1 MSPPLLA
8 TMRDDMCHPQT
19 AQQEP
24 AGSRE
29 LIRLENITKTYH
41 LGEVDVP
48 VLKGISLTIARGEM
62 VALMGASG
70 SGKTTLMNIL
80 GCLDRPS
87 SGQFW
92 FDGQEMSRLSPNQRA
107 LVRTAKLG
115 FVFQSFNLLPRTSA
129 LHNVLMPLDYALR
142 RPARSEAKLRA
153 ESLLKQ
159 VGLATHSNHEP
170 SQMSGGQQQRVAIA
184 RALVNHPALLL
195 ADEPT
200 GNLDSH
206 TGDEILRMFQRL
218 NARGITVILVTHD
231 PKVAGYADRTIR
243 IADGLIADDSDR
255 AERAV
260 AEESRLPTETS
271 PPPGCQRSFAA
282 GSLLPPTLRTAL
294 GNLRRNK
301 MRSALTALGVIIGVA
316 AVIAMTEIGQGS
328 KAAIEKSIA
337 SIGAY
342 KLIIFPWAA
351 NNNGVNQGLG
361 TAQSLKPADV
371 DEIARQCPAVAVVV
385 PMVWARAQVVYGK
398 RNWIPQ
404 QMTGTAPDYLATRDW
419 EDLEEGNNFSATTT
433 SAQATASA

>member
-8 TMRDDMCHPQT
+8 PLRANVCRF
-19 AQQEP
+19 P
-24 AGSRE
+24 AAHQDSAAARQ

-48 VLKGISLTIARGEM
+48 VLKGISLSIAQGEM

-107 LVRTAKLG
+107 LVRTSKLG
-115 FVFQSFNLLPRTSA
+115 FVFQCFNLLPRTSA

-142 RPARSEAKLRA
+142 RPARGEARALA
-153 ESLLKQ
+153 ESLLQQ
-159 VGLATHSNHEP
+159 VGLATRMDHES

-184 RALVNHPALLL
+184 RALVNHPTLLL

-200 GNLDSH
+200 GNLDSR

-218 NARGITVILVTHD
+218 NTQGITVILVTHD
-231 PKVAGYADRTIR
+231 AKVADYASRTIH
-243 IADGLIADDSDR
+243 IADGLIAVDSGEPSE
-255 AERAV
+255 AESHATAAV
-260 AEESRLPTETS
+260 TATLPEPASLPAESRKPVVPRRHYGDGAVMTAAIEAQAPTLVTPSTASVPSASREGAEDNRSEAEADS
-271 PPPGCQRSFAA
+271 PLARRPSLA
-282 GSLLPPTLRTAL
+282 GSWLPPTLRTAL

-301 MRSALTALGVIIGVA
+301 MRSALTALGVIIGVG

-328 KAAIEKSIA
+328 KVAIEKTIA
-337 SIGAY
+337 DMGAN
-342 KLIIFPWAA
+342 KIIIFPGSA
-351 NNNGVNQGLG
+351 NNAGV
-361 TAQSLKPADV
+361 S
-371 DEIARQCPAVAVVV
+371 
-385 PMVWARAQVVYGK
+385 
-398 RNWIPQ
+398 
-404 QMTGTAPDYLATRDW
+404 
-419 EDLEEGNNFSATTT
+419 
-433 SAQATASA
+433 

>member
-1 MSPPLLA
+1 
-8 TMRDDMCHPQT
+8 MRADMCHPQT
-19 AQQEP
+19 AQVAAIP
-24 AGSRE
+24 RE

-48 VLKGISLTIARGEM
+48 VLKGVSLTIARGEM

-92 FDGQEMSRLSPNQRA
+92 FDGQEMSRLSPDERA
-107 LVRTAKLG
+107 LVRTTKLG

-142 RPARSEAKLRA
+142 RPARSEARRLA

-159 VGLATHSNHEP
+159 VGLATRMDHEP

-184 RALVNHPALLL
+184 RALVNRPALLL

-200 GNLDSH
+200 GNLDSR

-218 NARGITVILVTHD
+218 NAQGITVVLVTHD
-231 PKVAGYADRTIR
+231 AEGGRLRRSHDPHRRRTDRETIPARAPAAATGRRCGAGVPGAQKR
-243 IADGLIADDSDR
+243 AQHSGDGASARPRPTRRRSLVPRRPA
-255 AERAV
+255 AAQ
-260 AEESRLPTETS
+260 SRDS
-271 PPPGCQRSFAA
+271 PPGEALGRRRLAA
-282 GSLLPPTLRTAL
+282 ALLPPTLRTAL

-301 MRSALTALGVIIGVA
+301 MRSALTALGVIIGVG

-328 KAAIEKSIA
+328 KAAIEKTIA
-337 SIGAY
+337 SMGA
-342 KLIIFPWAA
+342 I
-351 NNNGVNQGLG
+351 N
-361 TAQSLKPADV
+361 
-371 DEIARQCPAVAVVV
+371 
-385 PMVWARAQVVYGK
+385 
-398 RNWIPQ
+398 
-404 QMTGTAPDYLATRDW
+404 
-419 EDLEEGNNFSATTT
+419 
-433 SAQATASA
+433 